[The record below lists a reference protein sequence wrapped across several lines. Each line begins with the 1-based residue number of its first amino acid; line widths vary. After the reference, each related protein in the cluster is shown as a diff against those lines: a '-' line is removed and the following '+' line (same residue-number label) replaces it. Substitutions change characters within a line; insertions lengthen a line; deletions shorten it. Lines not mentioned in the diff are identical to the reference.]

1 MDGRGGRQSVKS
13 RVAPG
18 QERHHETFVH
28 FEVPFHDVDA
38 LGIVWHGHYYKYL
51 ELARTALL
59 RARGLDGRDLLG
71 LGFGMVVI
79 ESGCR
84 HVAPLRYGDRA
95 RVSAWFA
102 DLTHRVSIRY
112 EITRE
117 DDGSRVARA
126 HTILATVDP
135 SGRLLMRTPKVLLDR
150 LAPRPSAD
158 AP

>member
-1 MDGRGGRQSVKS
+1 MKS
-13 RVAPG
+13 RIS
-18 QERHHETFVH
+18 QRQQRHHETFVH

-59 RARGLDGRDLLG
+59 RSRGLDGHDLLA

-84 HVAPLRYGDRA
+84 HIAPLRYGDRA
-95 RVSAWFA
+95 RAAAWFA
-102 DLTHRVSIRY
+102 DLSHRVSIRY

-117 DDGSRVARA
+117 DDQSRVARA
-126 HTILATVDP
+126 HTILATIDP
-135 SGRLLMRTPKVLLDR
+135 DGRLLMRTPETILDR
-150 LAPRPSAD
+150 LGPRPD
-158 AP
+158 AR